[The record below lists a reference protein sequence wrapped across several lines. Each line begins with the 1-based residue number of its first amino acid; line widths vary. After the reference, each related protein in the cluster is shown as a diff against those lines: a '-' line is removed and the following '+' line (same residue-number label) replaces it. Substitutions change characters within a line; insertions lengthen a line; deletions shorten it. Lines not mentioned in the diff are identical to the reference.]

1 MVPACPSCGLA
12 PDRGEHDTWIGGVFV
27 NFALAEVIVVVAFIV
42 AMIATWPDTPWTVLT
57 WSTAAL
63 AVVAPI
69 VTYPFT
75 LTFWLA
81 VDRTFRA
88 DVR

>member
-1 MVPACPSCGLA
+1 M
-12 PDRGEHDTWIGGVFV
+12 FV
-27 NFALAEVIVVVAFIV
+27 NFVLAEIIVVAAFITV
-42 AMIATWPDTPWTVLT
+42 MLATWPDTPWTVLT

-88 DVR
+88 DIR